1 MRKLHAAG
9 HMPCARTSVELIS
22 TDETGIEATLSEP
35 LIVAEG
41 LTKVYG
47 EGDTATRALDGVS
60 FTIDSGEF
68 VVLLGPSGS
77 GKTTLLN
84 QIGALEAATSGSLKV
99 NGDEIAGMSDKERT
113 EYRRSTVGFVF
124 QFYNLVPTL
133 TAQEN
138 VALIAEITGENPEQ
152 RSETVLAN
160 VGLTDRVGHFP
171 GEMSGGQQQR
181 VAIARSIVKN
191 PPLVLCDEP
200 TGALDLETGR
210 MILELLKT
218 TTEGE
223 DRTVFLVTH
232 NSTIAEMADRVIKLS
247 DGQIVS
253 DEVNPSPTAA
263 SELRW

>member
-1 MRKLHAAG
+1 M
-9 HMPCARTSVELIS
+9 T
-22 TDETGIEATLSEP
+22 EP
-35 LIVAEG
+35 IVAAKD

-47 EGDTATRALDGVS
+47 EGDTAIEALDTVS
-60 FTIDSGEF
+60 FTINAGEF

-84 QIGALEAATSGSLKV
+84 QIGALEPSTSGSLNV
-99 NGDEIAGMSDKERT
+99 NGLEIAGMSDNERT

-124 QFYNLVPTL
+124 QFYNLIPTL
-133 TAQEN
+133 TAHEN
-138 VALIAEITGENPEQ
+138 VALIAEITGDEPEA
-152 RSETVLAN
+152 RSNIVLGS
-160 VGLTDRVGHFP
+160 VGLADRLGHFP

-181 VAIARSIVKN
+181 VAIARGIVKN
-191 PPLVLCDEP
+191 PPLLLCDEP

-210 MILELLKT
+210 TILDLLKS

-232 NSTIAEMADRVIKLS
+232 NSTIAEMADRVIRLR
-247 DGQIVS
+247 DGRIVG
-253 DEVNPSPTAA
+253 DDVNNRPTPA

>member
-1 MRKLHAAG
+1 MTK
-9 HMPCARTSVELIS
+9 PIVE
-22 TDETGIEATLSEP
+22 AH
-35 LIVAEG
+35 G

-47 EGDTATRALDGVS
+47 EGDTAIEALDTVS
-60 FTIDSGEF
+60 FTIDPGEF

-84 QIGALEAATSGSLKV
+84 QIGALEPSTSGSLKV
-99 NGDEIAGMSDKERT
+99 NGTEIAGMSDKERT

-133 TAQEN
+133 TALEN
-138 VALIAEITGENPEQ
+138 VALIAEITGDNPET
-152 RSETVLAN
+152 RSDIVLDN
-160 VGLTDRVGHFP
+160 VGLADRVGHFP

-181 VAIARSIVKN
+181 VAIARGIVKN
-191 PPLVLCDEP
+191 PPLLLCDEP

-210 MILELLKT
+210 TILELLKS

-232 NSTIAEMADRVIKLS
+232 NSTIAEMADRVIRLR
-247 DGQIVS
+247 DGRIVG
-253 DEVNPSPTAA
+253 DDVNASPTPA

>member
-1 MRKLHAAG
+1 MNRQVVV
-9 HMPCARTSVELIS
+9 AR
-22 TDETGIEATLSEP
+22 
-35 LIVAEG
+35 G
-41 LTKVYG
+41 LTKIYG
-47 EGDTATRALDGVS
+47 EGDTAIKALDAVS
-60 FTIDSGEF
+60 FTINAGEF

-84 QIGALEAATSGSLKV
+84 QIGALEPSTSGSLNV
-99 NGDEIAGMSDKERT
+99 NGLEIAGMTDKERT

-124 QFYNLVPTL
+124 QFYNLIPTL

-138 VALIAEITGENPEQ
+138 VALIAEITGGDPEA
-152 RSETVLAN
+152 RSDTVLDS
-160 VGLTDRVGHFP
+160 VGLTDRMGHFP

-181 VAIARSIVKN
+181 VAIARSIVKD
-191 PPLVLCDEP
+191 PPLLLCDEP

-210 MILELLKT
+210 TILDLLKS

-232 NSTIAEMADRVIKLS
+232 NSTIAEMADRVIRLR
-247 DGQIVS
+247 DGRIVG
-253 DEVNPSPTAA
+253 DEVNEHPTPA

>member
-1 MRKLHAAG
+1 V
-9 HMPCARTSVELIS
+9 T
-22 TDETGIEATLSEP
+22 EP
-35 LIVAEG
+35 IVAAKD

-47 EGDTATRALDGVS
+47 EGDTAIEALDTVS
-60 FTIDSGEF
+60 FTINAGEF

-84 QIGALEAATSGSLKV
+84 QIGALEPSTSGSLNV
-99 NGDEIAGMSDKERT
+99 NGLEIAGMSDNERT

-124 QFYNLVPTL
+124 QFYNLIPTL
-133 TAQEN
+133 TAHEN
-138 VALIAEITGENPEQ
+138 VALIAEITGDEPEA
-152 RSETVLAN
+152 RSNIVLGS
-160 VGLTDRVGHFP
+160 VGLADRLGHFP

-181 VAIARSIVKN
+181 VAIARGIVKN
-191 PPLVLCDEP
+191 PPLLLCDEP

-210 MILELLKT
+210 TILDLLKS

-232 NSTIAEMADRVIKLS
+232 NSTIAEMADRVIRLR
-247 DGQIVS
+247 DGRIVG
-253 DEVNPSPTAA
+253 DDVNNRPTPA